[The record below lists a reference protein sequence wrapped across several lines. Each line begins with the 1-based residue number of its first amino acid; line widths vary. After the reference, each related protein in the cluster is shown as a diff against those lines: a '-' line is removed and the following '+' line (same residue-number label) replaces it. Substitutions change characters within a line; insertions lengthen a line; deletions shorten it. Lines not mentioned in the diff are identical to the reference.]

1 MNASQ
6 HVLESFWML
15 AAQDAMLDVAAVL
28 AATERDT
35 SAASIQPMAN
45 NPVLA
50 MQWVTIAA
58 PAKATL

>member
-35 SAASIQPMAN
+35 SAASIQPMVN
-45 NPVLA
+45 NPELA
-50 MQWVTIAA
+50 MQWVTIS
-58 PAKATL
+58 PPVNVTS